1 MSTIKAIMN
10 ATGCLALALAAA
22 DYALVIPDY
31 SLCAPP
37 QVPASAGRQDASL
50 PASPRVSAD
59 GSGCASGACPV
70 PSAPSQRIR
79 FFRFRR

>member
-1 MSTIKAIMN
+1 MSKIKAIMN

-22 DYALVIPDY
+22 DYTLVIPDY

-59 GSGCASGACPV
+59 GSGCASGSCSV
-70 PSAPSQRIR
+70 PSARIR
-79 FFRFRR
+79 VFRFRR